1 MEHDTTRIRN
11 PDAYDANRCAHCD
24 MHGHLEHQCYRKYP
38 SLRPLATTANVD
50 PCHGEEQRNSPPPRI
65 NAPAVSSS
73 ERTPTSGFRQSS
85 QHQPREHAV
94 VTASQIPGCPSNPY
108 QPRGAEVPASTEN
121 RQTTYQPRGT
131 APAYQP
137 RGTAPPRGST
147 HAVRQVLDQ
156 PAVVSTAGLPGIS

>member
-137 RGTAPPRGST
+137 RGTAPTRGST
-147 HAVRQVLDQ
+147 YAARQVLDQ
-156 PAVVSTAGLPGIS
+156 PAVVLLLDSR